1 MDSKLG
7 KIRKQSLPHKEKLI
21 KGRRQSLS
29 LNTGHQQRERK
40 KSIKELFSTRIAAV
54 FTMHLIFVAVLLAEF
69 DLNDHLLEI

>member
-1 MDSKLG
+1 MASKLG

-29 LNTGHQQRERK
+29 LNIGHQQRVQK

-54 FTMHLIFVAVLLAEF
+54 FSMHLIFVAVLLAGF
-69 DLNDHLLEI
+69 DLKDHLLET